1 MRRGLRSIACA
12 LRHAA
17 SRSPGSSKRWSPS
30 RARWAAFL
38 LLLLLTAASLAWSEG
53 HPAWSENSWWVL
65 WALGL
70 ASLITGVVLVCLAPA
85 RLRVRLPWALLVGAL
100 LALGQVRSLE
110 LLLMLAAWSLSGFA
124 P

>member
-1 MRRGLRSIACA
+1 MKRGLGA
-12 LRHAA
+12 LWRTP
-17 SRSPGSSKRWSPS
+17 RMT
-30 RARWAAFL
+30 RWAVFL
-38 LLLLLTAASLAWSEG
+38 LLALLTAASLAWSEG
-53 HPAWSENSWWVL
+53 QPAWSENSWRVL

-70 ASLITGVVLVCLAPA
+70 ASLITGVVLVRLAPA
-85 RLRVRLPWALLVGAL
+85 GLRVRLPVALLVIVL

>member
-1 MRRGLRSIACA
+1 MMRGLRSAC
-12 LRHAA
+12 
-17 SRSPGSSKRWSPS
+17 RSPR
-30 RARWAAFL
+30 RARWGAFL
-38 LLLLLTAASLAWSEG
+38 VLLLLTAASLAWSEG
-53 HPAWSENSWWVL
+53 HPAWSENSWCVL

-70 ASLITGVVLVCLAPA
+70 ASLINGVVLVRLAPA
-85 RLRVRLPWALLVGAL
+85 RPFVRLPLALLVVVL

>member
-1 MRRGLRSIACA
+1 MRRSLRSIACA
-12 LRHAA
+12 LRHAV
-17 SRSPGSSKRWSPS
+17 SRSSGSSNRRTPS
-30 RARWAAFL
+30 RAQWAAFL

-70 ASLITGVVLVCLAPA
+70 SSLITGVVLVRLAPA

-100 LALGQVRSLE
+100 LALGQMRSLE